1 MTIGNS
7 KKYGIILI
15 GVLSLLILGALALSD
30 SSQDDIKLS
39 NNTDETSYDTD
50 ANKQRSIEISGE
62 LEDHTYDDLCNHA
75 DIIVIGKV
83 KEILP
88 SKWNTMDG
96 QMNKSANGKIKRGEL
111 IYTDVVISVDKYL
124 KNPLP
129 SNEVTVRVVGG
140 TIGNVNMSSDI
151 EPRFESDE
159 KVLLYLSNDTYPY
172 TKDVGSEHFVV
183 TGYMQG
189 KFTLTDDGKAIRP
202 DENTTLEELLSIIKD
217 SNNTLE
223 RSSYPEAANTDEPA
237 NSIGMEEPIT
247 SSMSASL
254 PALNHMELNN
264 YSDTIVIGTVKEIL
278 PSKWNTADGKR
289 PANTDEA
296 FSPSCL
302 IYTDVVINIDE
313 YLKDPLPS
321 QEVTVRVWGGTVI
334 NDNLMAEDEP
344 SFETGEKV
352 LLYLMKDS
360 SPGTKDIAPEHF
372 IVTGLL
378 QGKYTL
384 NDDGTATRP
393 GEDTTL
399 DDLLSTIKE

>member
-15 GVLSLLILGALALSD
+15 GALSLLILGALALSD

-39 NNTDETSYDTD
+39 NNTDEPINITVSSSVLKCTH
-50 ANKQRSIEISGE
+50 A
-62 LEDHTYDDLCNHA
+62 DLNNDS
-75 DIIVIGKV
+75 DIIVIGTV

-88 SKWNTMDG
+88 SKWNTIDG
-96 QMNKSANGKIKRGEL
+96 EKPKKENTKPDQDSF
-111 IYTDVVISVDKYL
+111 IYTDIIISVDEYL
-124 KNPLP
+124 KNPL
-129 SNEVTVRVVGG
+129 SSKEVIVRTYGGKVGNDS
-140 TIGNVNMSSDI
+140 IKFDL
-151 EPRFESDE
+151 EAEFKPDE
-159 KVLLYLSNDTYPY
+159 RVLLYLSKDTSPMANDDSKHFFVY
-172 TKDVGSEHFVV
+172 GS
-183 TGYMQG
+183 MQG

-202 DENTTLEELLSIIKD
+202 DENTTLEELLSTIKD
-217 SNNTLE
+217 SNNILE
-223 RSSYPEAANTDEPA
+223 RSSYPEASNTDEPA
-237 NSIGMEEPIT
+237 NSTGMEEPIT
-247 SSMSASL
+247 SIMSASL

-264 YSDTIVIGTVKEIL
+264 YSDTIIIGTVKEIL

-302 IYTDVVINIDE
+302 IYTDVVISIDE
-313 YLKDPLPS
+313 YLKNPLPS
-321 QEVTVRVWGGTVI
+321 KEVTVRVWGGTVR

-372 IVTGLL
+372 RVTGLL

-384 NDDGTATRP
+384 NDDGKATRL

-399 DDLLSTIKE
+399 DDLLSTIKD